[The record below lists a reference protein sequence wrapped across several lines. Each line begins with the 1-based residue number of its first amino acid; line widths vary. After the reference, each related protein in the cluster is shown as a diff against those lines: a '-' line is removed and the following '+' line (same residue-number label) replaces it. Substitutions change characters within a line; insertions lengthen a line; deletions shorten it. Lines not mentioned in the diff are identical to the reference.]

1 MKKGRDTQHVKRNA
15 NMAIGKGK
23 YSSATQYNTIQS
35 IQNSY
40 LKKVSIIFF
49 SLFFVIIIII
59 IIIFFFFL
67 CKQNQN
73 KQNQNK
79 TAQHHKC
86 GGKKGN
92 EINKVHN
99 EIVQLKRKKTNVQNP
114 KKPVVR
120 WLPEVFQNG

>member
-1 MKKGRDTQHVKRNA
+1 
-15 NMAIGKGK
+15 MAIGKGK

-49 SLFFVIIIII
+49 FLFFFVIIIIYYNF
-59 IIIFFFFL
+59 FFFFL

-73 KQNQNK
+73 KQNQKK

-114 KKPVVR
+114 KNPLSGGRPK
-120 WLPEVFQNG
+120 FFK